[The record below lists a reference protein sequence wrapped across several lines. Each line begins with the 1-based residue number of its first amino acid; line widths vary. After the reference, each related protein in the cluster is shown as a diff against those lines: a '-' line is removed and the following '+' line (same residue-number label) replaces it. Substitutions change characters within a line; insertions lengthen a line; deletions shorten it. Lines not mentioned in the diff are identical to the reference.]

1 MRATVSTAWPII
13 GALETPGLLD
23 LSGRCGQ
30 SNERFFAPQINR
42 SFNLSEKAK
51 KPATKAAAKKAVEKV
66 VAKKSTTKKA
76 SAVKPL
82 ASAAARLKEGFIASN
97 AAVKPVAKKAA
108 AKAVAKK
115 AASKTV
121 AKKAVAKKL
130 ATKKVAAKAAM
141 RSGKKPS
148 SSGLPARKE
157 SASERLRNAVL
168 KALDDL
174 KAKDVVVID
183 VRQRTSITDDL
194 VFATGTSS
202 RHVKSIADEVVKAAK
217 AINMPPIG
225 VEGERE
231 GEWVLVDLADVVVHV
246 MLPATREFYGLERL
260 WSSAAES
267 VNS

>member
-1 MRATVSTAWPII
+1 M
-13 GALETPGLLD
+13 
-23 LSGRCGQ
+23 
-30 SNERFFAPQINR
+30 
-42 SFNLSEKAK
+42 SEKAK
-51 KPATKAAAKKAVEKV
+51 KSVTKTVAKKTVAKVAAKKTTAKKAIAAKPFASAAAQLQEEVIGKKAVTKPAATKTAAKV
-66 VAKKSTTKKA
+66 VAKKATTK
-76 SAVKPL
+76 S
-82 ASAAARLKEGFIASN
+82 
-97 AAVKPVAKKAA
+97 VAK
-108 AKAVAKK
+108 
-115 AASKTV
+115 KTV
-121 AKKAVAKKL
+121 AKKAVAKK
-130 ATKKVAAKAAM
+130 VAAKVAL

-157 SASERLRNAVL
+157 SGTERLRNAVL

-260 WSSAAES
+260 WSSAGES
-267 VNS
+267 VTA